1 MVTNNKA
8 LNRRQFSRRLGAA
21 ALVTIGTPAIVRAQ
35 SKRTIR
41 LAHHLPIQS
50 EQHLAAENFARK
62 VAEAS
67 KGAIVIQI
75 LPASQMGGQREIIES
90 VSIGTL
96 DMGFGESGLYA
107 NYVPEFSVVALPY
120 LYRDFDHWKKT
131 VDGDV
136 GASLA
141 KSLEAKANLKIV
153 NWLVSGYRYTCL
165 RSRPITQ
172 PSDFKGLKM
181 RLPEA
186 PVFVK
191 TFARLGA
198 IPTPIPAPEM
208 YAALQ
213 TGVVDA
219 MEGTAEVAYTFK
231 IYEVTKYFSMT
242 RHMLLDGSFAIGAAL
257 FGKLSKGEQDLI
269 VKAAVD
275 ASVEQRANHFER
287 EKAALAK
294 VTAEGKM
301 QLNEPELKAFADALA
316 NLQDEFAADSKGTGL
331 LNRIRAL

>member
-1 MVTNNKA
+1 MTTKPTID
-8 LNRRQFSRRLGAA
+8 RRSLVAGGAA
-21 ALVTIGTPAIVRAQ
+21 AMTVLAAPNLVRAQ

-50 EQHLAAENFARK
+50 EQHAAAEIFAKK

-67 KGAIVIQI
+67 KGAITIQV
-75 LPASQMGGQREIIES
+75 LPAAQMGGQREIIES

-107 NYVPEFSVVALPY
+107 NYVPEFGVVALPY
-120 LYRDFDHWKKT
+120 LYRDFDHWKRT
-131 VDGDV
+131 VDGEV

-141 KSLEAKANLKIV
+141 SSLEKKANIKIV
-153 NWLVSGYRYTCL
+153 NWMVTGYRYTYL
-165 RSRPITQ
+165 RAKPITQ
-172 PSDFKGLKM
+172 PADFKGLKV

-191 TFARLGA
+191 TFSTLGA

-231 IYEVTKYFSMT
+231 IYDVTKYLSMT
-242 RHMLLDGSFAIGAAL
+242 RHILLDGSFAISSSL
-257 FGKLSKGEQDLI
+257 FGKLSKPEQDLI
-269 VKAAVD
+269 LKAAQD
-275 ASVEQRANHFER
+275 AAVEQRAQHFER
-287 EKAALAK
+287 EKASLAK
-294 VTAEGKM
+294 LTGEGKM
-301 QLNEPELKAFADALA
+301 QLNEPDLKPFAEALA
-316 NLQDEFAADSKGTGL
+316 KLQDEFAAASKGTAVL
-331 LNRIRAL
+331 DAIRKL

>member
-1 MVTNNKA
+1 MTSKTTID
-8 LNRRQFSRRLGAA
+8 RRSLMSAAGAA
-21 ALVTIGTPAIVRAQ
+21 ALATLAAPSLVRAQ

-50 EQHLAAENFARK
+50 EQHAAAEIFARK

-67 KGAIVIQI
+67 KGAITIQV
-75 LPASQMGGQREIIES
+75 LPAAQMGGQREIIES

-107 NYVPEFSVVALPY
+107 NYVPEFGVVALPY
-120 LYRDFDHWKKT
+120 LYRDFEHWKKA

-141 KSLEAKANLKIV
+141 ASLEKKANIKIL
-153 NWLVSGYRYTCL
+153 NWMVTGYRYTYL
-165 RSRPITQ
+165 RSKPITQ
-172 PSDFKGLKM
+172 PSDFKGVKV

-191 TFARLGA
+191 TFATMGA

-231 IYEVTKYFSMT
+231 IYDVTKYLSMT
-242 RHMLLDGSFAIGAAL
+242 RHILLDGSFAISNSL
-257 FGKLSKGEQDLI
+257 FAKMPKADQDLI
-269 VKAAVD
+269 LKAAQD
-275 ASVEQRANHFER
+275 AALEQRAQHFER
-287 EKAALAK
+287 EKASLVK
-294 VTAEGKM
+294 LTGEGKM
-301 QLNEPELKAFADALA
+301 QLNEPDLKPFADVLA
-316 NLQDEFAADSKGTGL
+316 NLQNEFAAASKGADVL
-331 LNRIRAL
+331 ERIRKL

>member
-1 MVTNNKA
+1 MTTK
-8 LNRRQFSRRLGAA
+8 LTIDRRSLVAGGAA
-21 ALVTIGTPAIVRAQ
+21 AVTALATPSLVRAQ

-50 EQHLAAENFARK
+50 EQHAAAEIFARK

-67 KGAIVIQI
+67 KGAITIQV
-75 LPASQMGGQREIIES
+75 LPAAQMGGQREIIES

-107 NYVPEFSVVALPY
+107 NYVPEFGVVALPY
-120 LYRDFDHWKKT
+120 LYRDFDHWKRT
-131 VDGDV
+131 VDGEV

-141 KSLEAKANLKIV
+141 NSLDKKANIRIV
-153 NWLVSGYRYTCL
+153 NWMVTGYRYTYL
-165 RSRPITQ
+165 RSKPITQ
-172 PSDFKGLKM
+172 PADFKGLKV

-191 TFARLGA
+191 TFSTLGA

-231 IYEVTKYFSMT
+231 IYDVTKYLSMT
-242 RHMLLDGSFAIGAAL
+242 RHILLDGSFAISSSL
-257 FGKLSKGEQDLI
+257 FGKLSKPEQDLI
-269 VKAAVD
+269 LKAAQD
-275 ASVEQRANHFER
+275 AAVEQRAQHFER
-287 EKAALAK
+287 EKASLAK
-294 VTAEGKM
+294 LTGEGKM
-301 QLNEPELKAFADALA
+301 QLNEPDLKPFAEALA
-316 NLQDEFAADSKGTGL
+316 KLQDEFAAASKGTAVL
-331 LNRIRAL
+331 DAIRKL

>member
-1 MVTNNKA
+1 MNDTCMT
-8 LNRRQFSRRLGAA
+8 NRRRLVASIGATAVMSVA
-21 ALVTIGTPAIVRAQ
+21 APSLLRAQ

-50 EQHLAAENFARK
+50 EQHAAAENFARK
-62 VAEAS
+62 VAGAS
-67 KGAIVIQI
+67 KGAITIQI

-107 NYVPEFSVVALPY
+107 NYVPEFGVVALPY

-131 VDGDV
+131 VDGEV

-141 KSLEAKANLKIV
+141 ASLEKTANIKIV
-153 NWLVSGYRYTCL
+153 NWMVTGYRYTYL
-165 RSRPITQ
+165 RGKPITQ
-172 PSDFKGLKM
+172 PGDFKGLKV

-191 TFARLGA
+191 TFAALGA

-219 MEGTAEVAYTFK
+219 MEGTAEAAYTFK
-231 IYEVTKYFSMT
+231 IYDVTKYLSMT
-242 RHMLLDGSFAIGAAL
+242 RHILLDGSFAISNSL
-257 FGKLSKGEQDLI
+257 FAKLTKPEQELI
-269 VKAAVD
+269 LKAAQD
-275 ASVEQRANHFER
+275 AAVEQRAQHFER

-294 VTAEGKM
+294 LTGEGKM
-301 QLNEPELKAFADALA
+301 QVNEPDLKPFVDALA
-316 NLQDEFAADSKGTGL
+316 SVQNDFATASKGMDVLG
-331 LNRIRAL
+331 RIRKL

>member
-1 MVTNNKA
+1 MTTK
-8 LNRRQFSRRLGAA
+8 LTIDRRNLVAGGAA
-21 ALVTIGTPAIVRAQ
+21 ALTTLATPGLVRAQ

-50 EQHLAAENFARK
+50 EQHAAAENFAKK

-67 KGAIVIQI
+67 KGAITIQV
-75 LPASQMGGQREIIES
+75 LPAAQMGGQREIIES

-107 NYVPEFSVVALPY
+107 NYVPEFGVVALPY
-120 LYRDFDHWKKT
+120 LYRDFDHWKKA
-131 VDGDV
+131 VDGEV
-136 GASLA
+136 GSSLA
-141 KSLEAKANLKIV
+141 ESLEKKAGLKIV
-153 NWLVSGYRYTCL
+153 NWMVTGYRYSYL
-165 RSRPITQ
+165 RTKPITQ
-172 PSDFKGLKM
+172 PADFKGMKI

-191 TFARLGA
+191 TFATLGA

-231 IYEVTKYFSMT
+231 IYDVTKYLSMT
-242 RHMLLDGSFAIGAAL
+242 RHILLDGSFAISSSL
-257 FGKLSKGEQDLI
+257 FGKLTKPEQDLI
-269 VKAAVD
+269 LKAAQE
-275 ASVEQRANHFER
+275 AAVEQRAQHFER
-287 EKAALAK
+287 ERASLAK
-294 VTAEGKM
+294 LTGEGKM
-301 QLNEPELKAFADALA
+301 QLNEPNLKPFSEALA
-316 NLQDEFAADSKGTGL
+316 KLQDEFAAASKGTDVL
-331 LNRIRAL
+331 AAIRKL

>member
-1 MVTNNKA
+1 MTTEIA
-8 LNRRQFSRRLGAA
+8 IDRRRLVTGAA
-21 ALVTIGTPAIVRAQ
+21 AAFTAMAAPNLVRAQ

-50 EQHLAAENFARK
+50 EQHAAAEIFARK

-67 KGAIVIQI
+67 KGAITIQI

-107 NYVPEFSVVALPY
+107 NYVPEFGVVALPY

-136 GASLA
+136 GSSLAASLE
-141 KSLEAKANLKIV
+141 KKANIKIV
-153 NWLVSGYRYTCL
+153 NWMVTGYRYTYL
-165 RSRPITQ
+165 RGRPITQ
-172 PSDFKGLKM
+172 PADFKGMKI

-191 TFARLGA
+191 TFSTLGA

-231 IYEVTKYFSMT
+231 IYDVTKYLSMT
-242 RHMLLDGSFAIGAAL
+242 RHILLDGSFAISNSL
-257 FGKLSKGEQDLI
+257 FSKMAKADQDLI
-269 VKAAVD
+269 LKAAQD
-275 ASVEQRANHFER
+275 AAVEQRAQHFER
-287 EKAALAK
+287 EKASLAK
-294 VTAEGKM
+294 LTGEGKM
-301 QLNEPELKAFADALA
+301 QLNEPDLKPFSDALA
-316 NLQDEFAADSKGTGL
+316 KLQDEFAAASKGTDVL
-331 LNRIRAL
+331 AAIRKL

>member
-1 MVTNNKA
+1 MTTKPTID
-8 LNRRQFSRRLGAA
+8 RRSLVAGGAA
-21 ALVTIGTPAIVRAQ
+21 ALTTLATPSLVRAQ

-50 EQHLAAENFARK
+50 EQHAAAEIFAKK

-67 KGAIVIQI
+67 KGAITIQI
-75 LPASQMGGQREIIES
+75 LPAAQVGGQREIIES

-107 NYVPEFSVVALPY
+107 NYVSEFGVVALPY
-120 LYRDFDHWKKT
+120 LYRDFDHWKRT
-131 VDGDV
+131 VDGEV
-136 GASLA
+136 GTSLA
-141 KSLEAKANLKIV
+141 SSLDKKANIRII
-153 NWLVSGYRYTCL
+153 NWMVTGYRYTYL
-165 RSRPITQ
+165 RAKPITQ
-172 PSDFKGLKM
+172 PADFKGLKV

-191 TFARLGA
+191 TFSTLGA

-231 IYEVTKYFSMT
+231 IYDVTKYLSMT
-242 RHMLLDGSFAIGAAL
+242 RHILLDGSFAISSSL
-257 FGKLSKGEQDLI
+257 FGKLSKPEQELI
-269 VKAAVD
+269 LKAAQD
-275 ASVEQRANHFER
+275 AAVEQRAQHFER
-287 EKAALAK
+287 EKASLAK
-294 VTAEGKM
+294 LTGEGKM
-301 QLNEPELKAFADALA
+301 QLNEPDLKPFAEALA
-316 NLQDEFAADSKGTGL
+316 KLQDEFAAASKGTAVL
-331 LNRIRAL
+331 DAIRKL

>member
-1 MVTNNKA
+1 MTSQFITD
-8 LNRRQFSRRLGAA
+8 RRSLMAGFAGTAA
-21 ALVTIGTPAIVRAQ
+21 AMLAAPTILRAQ
-35 SKRTIR
+35 TRRTIR

-50 EQHLAAENFARK
+50 EQHVAAEAFARK
-62 VAEAS
+62 VSEAS
-67 KGAIVIQI
+67 KGAITIQV
-75 LPASQMGGQREIIES
+75 LPAAQMGGQREIIES

-107 NYVPEFSVVALPY
+107 NYVPEFGVVALPY
-120 LYRDFDHWKKT
+120 LYRDFEHWKKT

-141 KSLEAKANLKIV
+141 ASLEKKANIKIV
-153 NWLVSGYRYTCL
+153 NWMVTGYRYTYL
-165 RSRPITQ
+165 RGKPITQ
-172 PSDFKGLKM
+172 PADFKGLKV

-191 TFARLGA
+191 TFAAMGA

-231 IYEVTKYFSMT
+231 IYDVTKYLSMT
-242 RHMLLDGSFAIGAAL
+242 RHILLDGSLAISNSLFA
-257 FGKLSKGEQDLI
+257 KLPKADQDLI
-269 VKAAVD
+269 LKAAQD
-275 ASVEQRANHFER
+275 AAVEQRAQHFER
-287 EKAALAK
+287 EKASLAK
-294 VTAEGKM
+294 LTGEGKM
-301 QLNEPELKAFADALA
+301 QLNEPDLKPFADALA
-316 NLQDEFAADSKGTGL
+316 NLQGEFAAASKATEL
-331 LNRIRAL
+331 LDRIRKL